1 MNRAEK
7 QAFTDE
13 FRSEAESAGAL
24 YLTDFTGLDV
34 KLMTALRHRIRESG
48 GRYWVVKNRLA
59 KRAFDDLEIVGLD
72 THLSGPTGIVLGTT
86 DAVEP
91 AKVLV
96 DFARQNDKRPAF
108 KVGVVEGK
116 VIGEEQFLKVATLP
130 AHDVLLA
137 QLAGALEGPMAAF
150 VGALEGKLQ
159 EFAGLLDALRE
170 KIQED

>member
-7 QAFTDE
+7 QAFTEE
-13 FRSEAESAGAL
+13 FRSEAASAGAL

-34 KLMTALRHRIRESG
+34 KSMTALRRQIRESG

-59 KRAFDDLEIVGLD
+59 RRAFDDLEISGLD
-72 THLSGPTGIVLGTT
+72 IHLSGPTGIVFGST
-86 DAVEP
+86 DVVEP

-96 DFARQNDKRPAF
+96 GFAKENDKRPAF

-130 AHDVLLA
+130 THEVLMA

-150 VGALEGKLQ
+150 VGAMEGKLQ
-159 EFAGLLDALRE
+159 EFAGLLDALKDE
-170 KIQED
+170 LQED

>member
-1 MNRAEK
+1 MNKADK
-7 QAFTDE
+7 QAFTE
-13 FRSEAESAGAL
+13 AFRSEAENAGAL

-34 KLMTALRHRIRESG
+34 KRMTLLRRRIREGG

-59 KRAFDDLEIVGLD
+59 KRAFDDLEIYGLD
-72 THLSGPTGIVLGTT
+72 THLTGPTGIVFGAT

-96 DFARQNDKRPAF
+96 DFAKENDKRPTF

-130 AHDVLLA
+130 AREVLLA

-159 EFAGLLDALRE
+159 EFAALLDALRE

>member
-1 MNRAEK
+1 MNRAQK
-7 QAFTDE
+7 QAFTEE
-13 FRSEAESAGAL
+13 FRSEAENAGAL

-34 KLMTALRHRIRESG
+34 KLMTLLRRRIRESG
-48 GRYWVVKNRLA
+48 GRYLVVKNRLA
-59 KRAFDDLEIVGLD
+59 RRAFDDLDISGLE
-72 THLSGPTGIVLGTT
+72 THLSGPTGIVFGTT

-91 AKVLV
+91 ARVLV
-96 DFARQNDKRPAF
+96 DFAKENAQRPAF
-108 KVGVVEGK
+108 KVGVVEGR

-130 AHDVLLA
+130 ARDVLMA

-170 KIQED
+170 KIRED

>member
-13 FRSEAESAGAL
+13 FRSEAEAADAL

-34 KLMTALRHRIRESG
+34 KLMTLLRRRIRESG

-59 KRAFDDLEIVGLD
+59 KRAFDDLEISGLT
-72 THLSGPTGIVLGTT
+72 THLTGPTGVVLGRD

-96 DFARQNDKRPAF
+96 GFAKENDKRPAF
-108 KVGVVEGK
+108 KAGVVEGR
-116 VIGEEQFLKVATLP
+116 VIGEEQFLKVAALP
-130 AHDVLLA
+130 AREVLMA
-137 QLAGALEGPMAAF
+137 QLAGTLEGPLAAF
-150 VGALEGKLQ
+150 VGALEGKLR
-159 EFAGLLDALRE
+159 ELAGLLDALTE
-170 KIQED
+170 KIRED

>member
-1 MNRAEK
+1 MNKAEK
-7 QAFTDE
+7 QAFRDE

-34 KLMTALRHRIRESG
+34 KSMTLLRRRIRESG
-48 GRYWVVKNRLA
+48 GRYWVVKNRLV
-59 KRAFDDLEIVGLD
+59 KRAFDDLEISGLD
-72 THLSGPTGIVLGTT
+72 DHLSGPTGVVLGKA

-91 AKVLV
+91 ARVLV
-96 DFARQNDKRPAF
+96 SFAKDNQERPAF
-108 KVGVVEGK
+108 KVGVVEGR

-130 AHDVLLA
+130 AREVLMA
-137 QLAGALEGPMAAF
+137 QLVGALEGPMAAF

-159 EFAGLLDALRE
+159 EFTGLLDALRE

>member
-1 MNRAEK
+1 MKKADK
-7 QAFTDE
+7 QAFTTE
-13 FRSEAESAGAL
+13 FKSRAENAGAL

-34 KLMTALRHRIRESG
+34 KSMTVLRRRIRESG
-48 GRYWVVKNRLA
+48 GRYLVVKNRLA
-59 KRAFDDLEIVGLD
+59 RRAFDDLKISGLSS
-72 THLSGPTGIVLGTT
+72 HLTGPTGIVLGTT

-91 AKVLV
+91 ARVLV
-96 DFARQNDKRPAF
+96 GFAKENNKRPAF

-130 AHDVLLA
+130 ARDVLMA
-137 QLAGALEGPMAAF
+137 HLAGALEGPMAAL

-170 KIQED
+170 EIQED

>member
-1 MNRAEK
+1 MNKAEK
-7 QAFTDE
+7 QAFTEE
-13 FRSEAESAGAL
+13 FRSEAENAGAL

-34 KLMTALRHRIRESG
+34 KSMTALRRQIRESG

-59 KRAFDDLEIVGLD
+59 RRAFDDLEISGLD
-72 THLSGPTGIVLGTT
+72 PHLSGPTGIVLGST
-86 DAVEP
+86 DVVEP

-96 DFARQNDKRPAF
+96 GFARDHDKRPAF

-130 AHDVLLA
+130 ARDVLMA

-150 VGALEGKLQ
+150 LSALEGKLQ
-159 EFAGLLDALRE
+159 EFVGLLDALKE
-170 KIQED
+170 KSQED